1 MCSSVVFA
9 YIVGI
14 IINDHHLL
22 LVMYVAVAVAIAIA
36 VSVAVAVAVAIAVSV
51 AVAVGA
57 SMIWVFGVLV
67 LRCYRYNTL

>member
-9 YIVGI
+9 CIVGI
-14 IINDHHLL
+14 KINDHHLL
-22 LVMYVAVAVAIAIA
+22 LVTYVAVAVAVAI
-36 VSVAVAVAVAIAVSV
+36 AIAVSV

-57 SMIWVFGVLV
+57 SMIWVFGVLF